1 MVNIDTTHINESS
14 LGASIIFKSKGAL
27 RPSELSLRNVAQT
40 SGLSCLCSH
49 WSSHLGHPSLP
60 ALWFQILTFQKLAQN
75 LPPGKLFLMLSYQT
89 LLSVHC
95 TFRWNLTCTPSF
107 THETNISAAL
117 GQSCSRHWEQR
128 RFWPLPFW
136 WGRQQRRKWSN
147 KISDC
152 RCYEEN
158 KAL

>member
-1 MVNIDTTHINESS
+1 MVNINTTHINESS

-60 ALWFQILTFQKLAQN
+60 ALWFQILTFQELAQN

-89 LLSVHC
+89 LFWVFTAPSDGTLCALLHSLMKQTSVLLWASPVLGTESRDVSDPFLSDGGDSKEGNEVIK
-95 TFRWNLTCTPSF
+95 S
-107 THETNISAAL
+107 
-117 GQSCSRHWEQR
+117 QR
-128 RFWPLPFW
+128 LQVLW
-136 WGRQQRRKWSN
+136 RK
-147 KISDC
+147 
-152 RCYEEN
+152 
-158 KAL
+158 